1 MHGRREWQLPGES
14 ATVYIVDDDVTF
26 REAMKTLLLEEGLHA
41 EVFETAKHFVSLN
54 SWSDIGCLLLDIRM
68 PEMSG
73 LEAQAKLDT
82 TDFALPII
90 FLTGHGNVPTAVHAL
105 KMGAY
110 NFIEKPFQNS
120 NLVEIVRS
128 AIELSKSAPYKKTE
142 ESTPPVADL
151 TKRENDV
158 FNCLVRGL
166 TNKAAA
172 VELELS
178 QRTIEF
184 HRSNIMQKLKA
195 SSVADLIARSQ
206 RR

>member
-1 MHGRREWQLPGES
+1 MSGES
-14 ATVYIVDDDVTF
+14 ATVYIVDDDAAF
-26 REAMKTLLLEEGLHA
+26 REAVKTLLHEEGLHS
-41 EVFETAKHFVSLN
+41 EIFESAKHFVSLS
-54 SWSDIGCLLLDIRM
+54 SWSETGCLLLDMRM
-68 PEMSG
+68 PEMNG
-73 LEAQAKLDT
+73 LEVQTKLGA

-90 FLTGHGNVPTAVHAL
+90 FLTGHGNVPTAVQAL

-110 NFIEKPFQNS
+110 DFIEKPFQND

-128 AIELSKSAPYKKTE
+128 AIELSKSSTDKKAE
-142 ESTPPVADL
+142 ENTLPVADL

-166 TNKAAA
+166 TNKATAA
-172 VELELS
+172 ELELS

-184 HRSNIMQKLKA
+184 HRSNIMQKLEA
-195 SSVADLIARSQ
+195 SSVAELIFKSQ

>member
-1 MHGRREWQLPGES
+1 LPSEA
-14 ATVYIVDDDVTF
+14 ATVYIVDDDAAF
-26 REAMKTLLLEEGLHA
+26 REAVKTLLLEEGFHT
-41 EVFETAKHFVSLN
+41 ETYETANHFVSLN
-54 SWSDIGCLLLDIRM
+54 NWSGAGCLLLDMRM
-68 PEMSG
+68 PEMNG
-73 LEAQAKLDT
+73 LEVQAKLDT

-90 FLTGHGNVPTAVHAL
+90 FLTGHGNVPTAVQAL

-110 NFIEKPFQNS
+110 DFIEKPFQND

-128 AIELSKSAPYKKTE
+128 AIELSKSSTDKKAE
-142 ESTPPVADL
+142 ENTLPVADL

-166 TNKAAA
+166 TNKATAA
-172 VELELS
+172 ELELS

-184 HRSNIMQKLKA
+184 HRSNIMQKLEA
-195 SSVADLIARSQ
+195 SSVAELIFKSQ